1 MCPLSRDH
9 EQRDSEFLS
18 SVRSA
23 IANRDQPLALQLLRQ
38 LAEQGTSAET
48 VDHAVG
54 DALMATARGAKQD
67 TADCAALA
75 RLERVQQA
83 RDQVLA
89 LLERTP
95 FGRADL
101 ATIRG
106 VVEALEASASQAE
119 ERALREDVF
128 AGASKAPLRRVGS
141 VWLEL
146 KHIPD
151 AASNKKWGP
160 YLYARWR
167 SNGRKRSKYI
177 GKSDLGDGAN
187 TWEAA
192 GCP

>member
-1 MCPLSRDH
+1 MCPLSGDY
-9 EQRDSEFLS
+9 EQRDSAFLS

-23 IANRDQPLALQLLRQ
+23 IANRDQPLALRLLRQ
-38 LAEQGTSAET
+38 LAEQDSSAET

-54 DALMATARGAKQD
+54 DALVATARGAKQD
-67 TADCAALA
+67 ADDRVALA

-89 LLERTP
+89 LLEQTP

-101 ATIRG
+101 AAIRC
-106 VVEALEASASQAE
+106 VVEALEASASQAAE
-119 ERALREDVF
+119 HAGREDVL

-141 VWLEL
+141 IWLEL

-151 AASNKKWGP
+151 VASNKKWGP

-167 SNGRKRSKYI
+167 SNGRKHSQYI
-177 GKSDLGDGAN
+177 GKA
-187 TWEAA
+187 T
-192 GCP
+192 

>member
-1 MCPLSRDH
+1 MCPLSRDP
-9 EQRDSEFLS
+9 EQRDSEFLL
-18 SVRSA
+18 SVGIA
-23 IANRDQPLALQLLRQ
+23 IANRDQPLALRLLRQ
-38 LAEQGTSAET
+38 LAEQGTSADT
-48 VDHAVG
+48 VDHAVA
-54 DALMATARGAKQD
+54 DALVATARGAKQD
-67 TADCAALA
+67 SDDCAALA

-101 ATIRG
+101 AAIRG
-106 VVEALEASASQAE
+106 VVEALEASAGQAE
-119 ERALREDVF
+119 ESAAQDDVL
-128 AGASKAPLRRVGS
+128 AGASAVPLRRVGS
-141 VWLEL
+141 IWLEL

-177 GKSDLGDGAN
+177 GKA
-187 TWEAA
+187 T
-192 GCP
+192 